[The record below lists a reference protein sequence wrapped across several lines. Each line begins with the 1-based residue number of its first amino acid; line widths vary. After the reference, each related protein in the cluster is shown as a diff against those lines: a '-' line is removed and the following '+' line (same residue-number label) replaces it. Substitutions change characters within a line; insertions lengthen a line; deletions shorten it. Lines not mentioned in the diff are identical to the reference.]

1 MVIVVA
7 NRIPVAKGWEEAFE
21 RRWLNRKW
29 SIATLPGFLGTE
41 VLRPMKGDV
50 YVVQTH
56 WRSMKDF
63 ERWTKSAA
71 FGEAHAALRK
81 GDLTAAW
88 EALGRAEAAK
98 PGDGP
103 TAWLVALAGRM
114 RKGDQP
120 SPWDGTWRL
129 TEK

>member
-29 SIATLPGFLGTE
+29 SIATLPGFLGTD

-50 YVVQTH
+50 YVVQTQ

-71 FGEAHAALRK
+71 FGEAHADPPPREAFAGPNALEIHEVFASK
-81 GDLTAAW
+81 
-88 EALGRAEAAK
+88 RA
-98 PGDGP
+98 
-103 TAWLVALAGRM
+103 AGR
-114 RKGDQP
+114 RHPRAKSRPRGHA
-120 SPWDGTWRL
+120 SRSA
-129 TEK
+129 

>member
-71 FGEAHAALRK
+71 FGEAHADRRRGKRLQARTRSRSMRSLRASAPLADAVR
-81 GDLTAAW
+81 GRSHEL
-88 EALGRAEAAK
+88 EAMRRGRR
-98 PGDGP
+98 DRR
-103 TAWLVALAGRM
+103 VAHKYG
-114 RKGDQP
+114 
-120 SPWDGTWRL
+120 
-129 TEK
+129 

>member
-71 FGEAHAALRK
+71 FGEAHADPPPR
-81 GDLTAAW
+81 
-88 EALGRAEAAK
+88 EAFAGPNAFEIHEIFASRRASGRRRPRAK
-98 PGDGP
+98 
-103 TAWLVALAGRM
+103 
-114 RKGDQP
+114 
-120 SPWDGTWRL
+120 S
-129 TEK
+129 